1 MKNMAYQFSVLRY
14 VHDTA
19 TQEFVNIGVAIF
31 APEIGFLQARCT
43 DSYARISALFAK
55 VDGAHFRQ
63 IVHYIETQ
71 IQALG
76 KRYTSR
82 LPFEPSVSLESLLT
96 QILPADDSAFQF
108 SRVGVG
114 VTQDPR
120 QTLAEIFHRQVE
132 TYLTGEATRRSDDD
146 VWRVFREP
154 LDRVH
159 VTSRLKP
166 KRIVAPDFEYEFE
179 RSWKNEVWRVYEPVS
194 FDLIEEASI
203 LDKANRWFGRVSC
216 LSESRE
222 KFRIYFLLGEPRRDG
237 MRSAF
242 TKAQNILH
250 KIPGDKDFIRESDRD
265 SFASEL
271 ANEIDSHGE

>member
-1 MKNMAYQFSVLRY
+1 MKSVAYQFSVLRY

-19 TQEFVNIGVAIF
+19 TQEFVNVGVAVF
-31 APEIGFLQARCT
+31 APEIGFLQARWT
-43 DSYARISALFAK
+43 DSYARISALFVR

-63 IVHYIETQ
+63 IVHYIGSQ

-76 KRYTSR
+76 KRYTAR
-82 LPFEPSVSLESLLT
+82 LPFEPSITLESLLT
-96 QILPADDSAFQF
+96 QVLPADDSAFQF
-108 SRVGVG
+108 SKIGVG
-114 VTQDPR
+114 IAQDP
-120 QTLAEIFHRQVE
+120 QQALAEIFHRQVE
-132 TYLTGEATRRSDDD
+132 TYFTGEATRRSDDD

-159 VTSRLKP
+159 VTPRLKP

-194 FDLIEEASI
+194 FDLVEEASI
-203 LDKANRWFGRVSC
+203 LDKANRWFGRASC

-222 KFRIYFLLGEPRRDG
+222 RFRIYFLLGEPRREG
-237 MRSAF
+237 MRPAF

-250 KIPGDKDFIRESDRD
+250 KIPGDKDFIRESERE
-265 SFASEL
+265 SFANKL
-271 ANEIDSHGE
+271 ASEIDSHAE